1 MGLKMKPSAEYIA
14 TSALLGFAVAAL
26 IGYPSA
32 AINSPPGVAPR
43 FELWFVIIF
52 ALGTV
57 LTIYSSLP
65 KPPFLLRVNWIVLPA
80 IAVILYLGCMA
91 INPDGV
97 QENTFWLFVFSGF
110 TLGGP
115 FWIVFFALR
124 AHRKYCLAH

>member
-1 MGLKMKPSAEYIA
+1 MR
-14 TSALLGFAVAAL
+14 
-26 IGYPSA
+26 GYQMLS
-32 AINSPPGVAPR
+32 IAPR

-65 KPPFLLRVNWIVLPA
+65 KPPVLLRVNWIVLPTV
-80 IAVILYLGCMA
+80 AVTLYLGCMG

-97 QENTFWLFVFSGF
+97 QENTLWLFVFSTF

-115 FWIVFFALR
+115 FWLVFWALR
-124 AHRKYCLAH
+124 AHRKYCLVH